1 MGHSKF
7 LTLAKR
13 VLEEEDRPLSPEEIW
28 AIAEQRA
35 YAASVGTSGKT
46 PWQSIGAQIYLS
58 IRDDANTPFF
68 KATSRPTRFA
78 LRSMQKSEEELAR
91 LQVQPVSVPVPPSYA
106 EADLHPFLAY
116 FGSYYLKAY
125 LKTIR
130 HSTSDKK
137 RYGEWVHPDMVGVYY
152 TLEEWTPEVVDLSS
166 VVGDTSVKLYS
177 FEIKKTLDTGN
188 LRESFFQTV
197 SNSSWANESY
207 LAAAEISKDDDFR
220 TELSRLSTSFGIGVI
235 RLDTAD
241 PDSSEI
247 VFPARYREALD
258 WDGVNKLT
266 MNADFREF
274 LKRVKTDISS
284 QEIRKEKYDP
294 LLEREELIRRIKKA
308 KP

>member
-1 MGHSKF
+1 MSQSKF
-7 LTLAKR
+7 LALARR
-13 VLEEEDRPLSPEEIW
+13 VLEEEGRPLSPEEIW
-28 AIAEQRA
+28 EIAGQKG

-46 PWQSIGAQIYLS
+46 PWQSIGAQTYLS
-58 IRDDANTPFF
+58 IRDDPHSPFC
-68 KATSRPTRFA
+68 KAGSRPTRFA
-78 LRSMQKSEEELAR
+78 LKSMKKSEAELMSLAAK
-91 LQVQPVSVPVPPSYA
+91 QPLSVNVGSTYT

-130 HSTSDKK
+130 HSTSD
-137 RYGEWVHPDMVGVYY
+137 RRRFGEWVHPDMVGVYY

-177 FEIKKTLDTGN
+177 FEIKKALDISS

-207 LAAAEISKDDDFR
+207 LAAAEISKDEDFR
-220 TELSRLSTSFGIGVI
+220 SELSRLSTSFGIGVI
-235 RLDTAD
+235 QLDTED

-266 MNADFREF
+266 MNADFKEF
-274 LKRVKTDISS
+274 LRRVKTDISS

-294 LLEREELIRRIKKA
+294 LLDKEELVRKIRRSR
-308 KP
+308 